1 MKKLFRKKLFLLLA
15 ATAVFVL
22 TWSAGSA
29 LAQSDTSAEPA
40 GSAEPTTMDCGS
52 TYVVQPGDWLHR
64 IARQCGVSVE
74 ALLDANPQ
82 ITDPSYI
89 WPGLELTIPS
99 IDVTATTL
107 FNLNFRPVPTIN
119 STPMDVIPAGTTVD
133 VNGRNLAGD
142 WLFVNYQGQPGWIAG
157 WLTAVEGDL
166 ADVPPIPADDPVTF
180 PPQDQEAIVIE
191 EPGPGSRV
199 TSPIVVRGV
208 SDPAQHQEIVARLV
222 YEDGT
227 VAFEQP
233 VQIEAPLGQ
242 RGPYEA
248 IIPFSVS
255 GERQAFVQMLI
266 RSARDGRI
274 THLSS
279 AGVTLTGSGPA
290 DIVTQ
295 EAQPARVT
303 IYQPQTNST
312 ISGGVATISGFGL
325 ASFEQTLLVEIHDEA
340 GNTIAAEPVMV
351 DAPDLGQPGYFSI
364 DLPYSVDEAGHGR
377 VVVRDRSAAFAGDVY
392 VTSVEIMLQP

>member
-1 MKKLFRKKLFLLLA
+1 MDFVKKLLVLLA
-15 ATAVFVL
+15 ATAVFIL

-29 LAQSDTSAEPA
+29 LAQSDTSAET
-40 GSAEPTTMDCGS
+40 AEPLPAAVDCGDS
-52 TYVVQPGDWLHR
+52 YLVQPGEWLHQ

-74 ALLDANPQ
+74 ALLAANPQ
-82 ITDPSYI
+82 ITDPNYI
-89 WPGLELTIPS
+89 WPGLELTLPS

-142 WLFVNYQGQPGWIAG
+142 WLFVSYDGGQGWIAG
-157 WLTAVEGDL
+157 WLTAVSGDL
-166 ADVPPIPADDPVTF
+166 SDVPPIPADDPVTF

-191 EPGPGSRV
+191 EPGPGSLV
-199 TSPIVVRGV
+199 TSPMRISGI
-208 SDPAQHQEIVARLV
+208 SDPAQHQTLVARLL

-227 VAFEQP
+227 VVFEQP
-233 VQIEAPLGQ
+233 VQIDAPLGQ
-242 RGPYEA
+242 RGSYEA
-248 IIPFSVS
+248 IVPFTIS
-255 GERQAFVQMLI
+255 GERQAFVQMVI

-279 AGVTLTGSGPA
+279 VGVTLSDSGPA
-290 DIVTQ
+290 GIIRQ

-325 ASFEQTLLVEIHDEA
+325 ASFEQTLLVEIHDAA

-351 DAPDLGQPGYFSI
+351 DAPALGQPGYFSI
-364 DLPYSVDEAGHGR
+364 NLPYSVDEAGHGR
-377 VVVRDRSAAFAGDVY
+377 VVVRDPGAAFAGDVY
-392 VTSVEIMLQP
+392 VTSVEVMLQP